1 MKRETLKG
9 RWAVVTGADSG
20 IGLCFSHELAR
31 LGCPVVMVSNVA
43 ERLRKEAAWRRT
55 SAWRHW
61 HWAPT

>member
-43 ERLRKEAAWRRT
+43 
-55 SAWRHW
+55 
-61 HWAPT
+61 